1 MNCPHCGHPVPP
13 AVCETCEEPIHAPS
27 APRPVATMTPAA
39 PLAERIVV
47 PIGIP
52 AYHLYQPPPEWREVR
67 PISGLRSAVITF
79 TVLFLAANTVSYQ
92 LGIERMPAIQA
103 ELEPLIADPK
113 LIETWD
119 MQAFVAANNTL
130 FALSLLTGILCLVA
144 GVFSVWWT
152 FRARGNAE
160 ALAPYEHRRH
170 KLWIIFAW
178 IVPPVFLWFPKQ
190 IIDDIW
196 QTSDPKSTSR
206 DPMVRTRSKV
216 IVNAWWLVV
225 LSFVTVVGLVA
236 GMASTPELTT
246 ELQVG
251 ANGLLVLGTVIWVVI
266 VWRISALQERQ
277 REEGPPA

>member
-1 MNCPHCGHPVPP
+1 MNCPHCGHPLPP
-13 AVCETCEEPIHAPS
+13 AVCETCEEPIHPS
-27 APRPVATMTPAA
+27 SASRPVATMAPAP
-39 PLAERIVV
+39 PLAERVVV
-47 PIGIP
+47 PYGIP

-67 PISGLRSAVITF
+67 PIAGLRSAVIAF
-79 TVLFLAANTVSYQ
+79 TVLFLGANAVSYQ

-130 FALSLLTGILCLVA
+130 FTLSLLTGILCLVA
-144 GVFSVWWT
+144 GSFSVLWT
-152 FRARGNAE
+152 FRARANAE
-160 ALAPYEHRRH
+160 ALVPFEHRRH
-170 KLWIIFAW
+170 KLWIVFAW

-216 IVNAWWLVV
+216 IVNTWWLVV